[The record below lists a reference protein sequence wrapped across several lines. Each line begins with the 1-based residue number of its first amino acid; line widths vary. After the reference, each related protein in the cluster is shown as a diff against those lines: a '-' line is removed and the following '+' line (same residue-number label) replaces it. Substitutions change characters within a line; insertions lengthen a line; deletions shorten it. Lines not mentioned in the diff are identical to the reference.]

1 MHNTAENGTSKPRP
15 CFDDDATKNKDR
27 RRRSEKAI
35 EHTGFTVSAFVND
48 LKREVSRIT
57 SEANHESIASRIMC
71 HDTRP
76 LSFVRPSVVPIITTN
91 PNDHPS
97 QQLSCRRL
105 IFYRVVSFSF
115 ADSTL
120 SRARL
125 YSPSVSIILLASL
138 TWYYSQQ
145 RLVLLAT
152 LHRPT
157 SKLLAAHKSSSS
169 VHRRVRWNTRPI
181 VPRSQTTA
189 LLY

>member
-138 TWYYSQQ
+138 TTPNNDLSS
-145 RLVLLAT
+145 LP
-152 LHRPT
+152 HCIDRPQ
-157 SKLLAAHKSSSS
+157 SSLP
-169 VHRRVRWNTRPI
+169 RTNPPRPYT
-181 VPRSQTTA
+181 VACVGTQDR
-189 LLY
+189 